1 MVPWSEGGDNPYKN
15 KQLLHRDGHD
25 VKTAMDL
32 KVVNY

>member
-1 MVPWSEGGDNPYKN
+1 MNITTSTGLPKN